1 MRRGDRLGALRSVT
15 TGPGAHETRTDRIHR
30 RGVRGLG
37 ALAVLTVVV
46 LALGLASSAR
56 AASPGEISG
65 KVTAAVG
72 GGAISGIEVCAYS
85 TSEELGPEGFGCE
98 RTDSSGEYTITGLAA
113 GDYDV
118 EFSSQP
124 ESEPGYITQYWK
136 DTTQYEDATPVT
148 VNGGFITREI
158 NAALEEGG
166 SITGQVESA
175 SGHTIEGIEACAYMP
190 KGEGFGCAKTKSG
203 GTYSITGLAQGKY
216 VVEFSSP
223 FDSGLDFVTQYWE
236 YAAKASKA
244 TEVEVKPPDTVSDID
259 AKLQEG
265 GRIEGRVTDAS
276 TGAALS
282 DVLVCASPV
291 GGVGSLEECVFTGSS
306 GEYTLAALAS
316 GNYIVVFSKGKEYVT
331 QYYDDKSSPS
341 EANEVSVTAP
351 NTVSGI
357 NAAMQLTST
366 APVNTKAPVVSGTAA
381 VDATLSCAPGLWTG
395 KPTPTYSYQWLR
407 NGAPITGASS
417 SSYAVQTADAGQSVS
432 CQVTAHNSAG
442 EKTATS
448 AGVAIPALP
457 VVTSPPT
464 TPSATHP
471 TVKILSVA
479 FVASKKSVTV
489 RIQCSQAAC
498 RGSIKLTMQIVVQRR
513 KGKSKKNVTRKQTVT
528 LATGAYSLAVNKSA
542 TVSLRLTATGK
553 SKLAQAKR
561 HALSVKITCSVQ
573 GGAAAVKAARLK

>member
-85 TSEELGPEGFGCE
+85 TSEELGPEGFGCNE
-98 RTDSSGEYTITGLAA
+98 TNTEGKYEIIGLAEGKYYVEFFSEAEIGTSYVTRYYDETSLYKEAKAVSVTSGEVA
-113 GDYDV
+113 
-118 EFSSQP
+118 E
-124 ESEPGYITQYWK
+124 
-136 DTTQYEDATPVT
+136 
-148 VNGGFITREI
+148 EI
-158 NAALEEGG
+158 NAKLE
-166 SITGQVESA
+166 VA
-175 SGHTIEGIEACAYMP
+175 
-190 KGEGFGCAKTKSG
+190 
-203 GTYSITGLAQGKY
+203 
-216 VVEFSSP
+216 
-223 FDSGLDFVTQYWE
+223 
-236 YAAKASKA
+236 
-244 TEVEVKPPDTVSDID
+244 
-259 AKLQEG
+259 
-265 GRIEGRVTDAS
+265 GRIKGKVTDAT
-276 TGAALS
+276 TGAALKGI
-282 DVLVCASPV
+282 LVCAESTSSHEV
-291 GGVGSLEECVFTGSS
+291 GGCGVSETS
-306 GEYTLAALAS
+306 GEYAISGLAEGSYKVEFLD
-316 GNYIVVFSKGKEYVT
+316 GHEYIAQFYDNKG
-331 QYYDDKSSPS
+331 SLS
-341 EANEVSVTAP
+341 EAEPISVRKDE
-351 NTVSGI
+351 NTDDI
-357 NAAMQLTST
+357 NAAMQPVST